1 MDINLMQFS
10 YLVPEVLNLLNQNR
24 KLDLDGSGF
33 SN

>member
-10 YLVPEVLNLLNQNR
+10 YLIPKVLNLLDQNK

>member
-1 MDINLMQFS
+1 MQFS